1 MQVGVCNKA
10 PPAGCRT
17 NFKEAVIMI
26 IRENTKEK
34 VNCSTDVAKILMAI
48 LASQDVFEQEKE
60 MFWCIGLSAKN
71 AVKFVDLV
79 SLGTLTNSLVH
90 CREVFRQS
98 IHRGVASIIVGH
110 QHPSGDVT
118 PSQDDIAVAKRLVEA
133 GTVLGI
139 RVLDSV
145 IIGIGPDAQHYS
157 MQEAGII

>member
-1 MQVGVCNKA
+1 
-10 PPAGCRT
+10 
-17 NFKEAVIMI
+17 MI

-34 VNCSTDVAKILMAI
+34 VNSSQDVAKILMSI
-48 LASQDVFEQEKE
+48 LASEDEFEREKE
-60 MFWCIGLSAKN
+60 QFWCLGLSAKN
-71 AVKFVDLV
+71 TIRYVEMV
-79 SLGTLTNSLVH
+79 SMGTLTNSLVH

-98 IHRGVASIIVGH
+98 IHRGVASIIVAH

-133 GTVLGI
+133 GGILGI

-145 IIGIGPDAQHYS
+145 IIGIGPDSQHYS